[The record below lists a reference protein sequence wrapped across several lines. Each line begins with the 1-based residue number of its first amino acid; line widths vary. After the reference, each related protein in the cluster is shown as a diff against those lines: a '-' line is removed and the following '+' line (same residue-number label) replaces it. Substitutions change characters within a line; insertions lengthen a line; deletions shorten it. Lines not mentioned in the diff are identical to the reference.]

1 MKRRELEW
9 RGWGSIAQWAMGPF
23 DIPSPKGSRL
33 VLSRRVPIWNF
44 GEGPERIA
52 VFLERVARSF
62 FNGGAEF
69 FAIFVS

>member
-1 MKRRELEW
+1 MRERRG
-9 RGWGSIAQWAMGPF
+9 RGGSIAQWAVGPCEG
-23 DIPSPKGSRL
+23 PGPKGSRL
-33 VLSRRVPIWNF
+33 VPSRRVPIWNF
-44 GEGPERIA
+44 GKGPERIA